1 MNARLY
7 DPALGR
13 FLMADPVI
21 TDTLWGQG
29 YNRYAYALGNPLKY
43 TDPTGKSVSA
53 VIFGIGVAVGALTS
67 AYFTTVSMTGY
78 YNIARWDFRKT
89 STWLG
94 LFGGAAIGALGASA
108 GFVMAS
114 AFTAIP
120 TFTLTTVATSVI
132 ASAGSLG
139 IQAQASADNRTA
151 YNPSFSISFGF
162 GSVDILSGK
171 FRSFG
176 SRTGLAE
183 TFGYAAGT
191 AGVILDMTHLILGVK
206 NVIREFDNLKN
217 PSGAGYKG
225 AAAKLAST
233 EVWGKTVSQRG
244 FEFVD
249 IKKSFMKGNVFNL
262 VLEKIKEKI
271 DIKLGYY
278 SDFHT
283 NTDLLGSSSGSFTG
297 SFSEDAGPVTV
308 PQRIQNS
315 SNGTETVISVQGGL
329 SLL

>member
-43 TDPTGKSVSA
+43 VDRTGKSVSA
-53 VIFGIGVAVGALTS
+53 AIFGISVAVAAMAG
-67 AYFTTVSMTGY
+67 AYFTTASVTGY

-108 GFVMAS
+108 GFVMVS

-120 TFTLTTVATSVI
+120 TFTLTTVATSII

-171 FRSFG
+171 FRTFG
-176 SRTGLAE
+176 SRTGLVE

-206 NVIREFDNLKN
+206 NVIQEFNERIESYHHTVRVYDLTMLTGKY
-217 PSGAGYKG
+217 YK
-225 AAAKLAST
+225 AVK
-233 EVWGKTVSQRG
+233 WNFFKQ
-244 FEFVD
+244 VD
-249 IKKSFMKGNVFNL
+249 MRSAFIKGNVFNYIL
-262 VLEKIKEKI
+262 LKMKEKI
-271 DIKLGYY
+271 DME
-278 SDFHT
+278 
-283 NTDLLGSSSGSFTG
+283 SSSVEIIDKQGIIRHLPPVFSIRKYESIDYEPL
-297 SFSEDAGPVTV
+297 SFS
-308 PQRIQNS
+308 S
-315 SNGTETVISVQGGL
+315 SNHEQP
-329 SLL
+329 